1 MWRCTELAAPSPETR
16 RHLNPLSAFGQRNSF
31 SFRSH
36 WASGSKST
44 GNYYTS
50 LLEVPDKS
58 PPIHSPH
65 VALTVCKGIL
75 CHLQNCGSRDKHLGV
90 AGSIIIWRDIQ
101 PTADTQTSCF
111 MSVLQKAT
119 PFPQHGICKLECWN
133 GSRKKKIFQHTT
145 LLHMMPGAWE
155 RSMQDERL
163 LLKQGYSKLGI
174 WSKCRHLAG
183 FLSKCSNHNWREIFF
198 QMSWYFI
205 WATNLA
211 SRFSKQNSLCWEQ
224 AWWKNR
230 TCNDSQW
237 KSCKT
242 ALNVLSTC

>member
-1 MWRCTELAAPSPETR
+1 MWRCTKLAAPSPETT

-101 PTADTQTSCF
+101 LTADTQTSCF

-133 GSRKKKIFQHTT
+133 GSRKKKTDFPAHHPTSYDAWGMRKVYARWKAYLKT
-145 LLHMMPGAWE
+145 GLL
-155 RSMQDERL
+155 
-163 LLKQGYSKLGI
+163 
-174 WSKCRHLAG
+174 
-183 FLSKCSNHNWREIFF
+183 
-198 QMSWYFI
+198 
-205 WATNLA
+205 
-211 SRFSKQNSLCWEQ
+211 Q
-224 AWWKNR
+224 AWYLEQVQAFGWL
-230 TCNDSQW
+230 SQ
-237 KSCKT
+237 
-242 ALNVLSTC
+242 